1 MKVYKL
7 LVVSIILCFMMGLI
21 GCENPIANLIQ
32 ERKDIE
38 ASYVSYLVDQ
48 EGFVD
53 FENEG
58 LRQTVLYYR
67 DEKGLIV
74 PVMRR
79 IPWDEGIAQAAINQ
93 LIDRPV
99 LREELAV
106 IGLQPVLPTGTEV
119 VGMTIQDGLCTV
131 DFNKNILSYQN
142 EADEKAMIQSIVY
155 TLTEFESIH
164 QVQIM
169 VEGSIV
175 KKLTY
180 GTNTAEPLAREYINL
195 ADTLSEESI
204 PVVVYY
210 KGTVNGEESFFVPVT
225 KGISALK
232 ADIKS
237 ALTALLE
244 GAPENSGLYSE
255 IPFGTSVN
263 DVYVK
268 DGVAYIDFSEEIKR
282 MPENVRHQQ
291 SLIYELGLTLREIE
305 PTIAQVRIL
314 SNGTEIQLSS
324 DVSLNLPY
332 FSNEF

>member
-1 MKVYKL
+1 
-7 LVVSIILCFMMGLI
+7 
-21 GCENPIANLIQ
+21 
-32 ERKDIE
+32 
-38 ASYVSYLVDQ
+38 
-48 EGFVD
+48 
-53 FENEG
+53 
-58 LRQTVLYYR
+58 VLYYR